1 MKAFASSRMI
11 RNVVMMACLAVAGM
25 GCIKIDSTV
34 IIARDGSGSCRTMYA
49 MPTFLIKQM
58 EATRQLTRSLI
69 LAEGKSTNAPLPAL
83 DIPMIFDETV
93 LSNKLMRLDADGIKL
108 ENLRARDQG
117 GWRYVDFT
125 LKFSRLD
132 SLVKQ
137 SFFKDCG
144 FTFTHAADDTCK
156 LVVTLPPVGVSS
168 ELPSLSNPEAL
179 AKLTP
184 FLNGMRVVVRIDFP
198 GDIRNSTS
206 TMSDSRRGTWEW
218 DFDKDIHVLERL
230 TQEKIIAVFDGSL
243 VRMKAFE
250 KPAGGT
256 SLIIK

>member
-1 MKAFASSRMI
+1 MKMLISYPVMRC
-11 RNVVMMACLAVAGM
+11 VVVMACLAFTGM
-25 GCIKIDSTV
+25 GCIKIDSSL

-49 MPTFLIKQM
+49 MPTFLIKQLDV
-58 EATRQLTRSLI
+58 TRQLTRSLI

-83 DIPMIFDETV
+83 DVPMIFDETI
-93 LSNKLMRLDADGIKL
+93 LSNKFMRMDADGIKL

-125 LKFSRLD
+125 LKFTRLD
-132 SLVKQ
+132 ALLKQ

-144 FTFTHAADDTCK
+144 FVFTHAADDTCK
-156 LVVTLPPVGVSS
+156 FVATLPPLGVSS
-168 ELPSLSNPEAL
+168 EIPSLANSETL

-218 DFDKDIHVLERL
+218 DFDKDIHVLDRL

-243 VRMKAFE
+243 VRMKSFE